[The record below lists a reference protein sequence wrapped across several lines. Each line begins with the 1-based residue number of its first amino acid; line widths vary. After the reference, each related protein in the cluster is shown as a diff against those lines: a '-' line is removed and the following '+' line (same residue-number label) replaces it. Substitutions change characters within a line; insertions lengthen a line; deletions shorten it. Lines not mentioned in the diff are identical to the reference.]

1 MKSTSYLAG
10 TLNRPLHQEQQQ
22 HARAAINVL
31 VWVSVWLATAA
42 FWRGVWLA
50 TAWAVGP

>member
-1 MKSTSYLAG
+1 MKPASYLAG
-10 TLNRPLHQEQQQ
+10 TLNRPPHLEQQRRF
-22 HARAAINVL
+22 RAAMNVL

-50 TAWAVGP
+50 TAWALGS